1 MSWCRLGPGG
11 ILTCR
16 KCIKAMRLPRWNG
29 VLWGFSA
36 GLLRCNTR
44 PWHCFL
50 GWHPKSECIISNFC
64 PSMATTD
71 GTPSISQL
79 WCLLTIFNIFS
90 QRKTAKK
97 NCCKS
102 STNYYTFGRK
112 VRVGFKMPVSSC
124 LTKMSW
130 CRLGGIPTCRKCIKA
145 MRLPRWNGV
154 LWGFSAG
161 LLRCNTRPWHCF
173 LGWHPKSECII
184 SNFCPSMAT
193 TNGTPSI
200 SQLRCLLTF
209 LSIFSQRKNKE
220 RTCCSVRAINHPT
233 LHTRIGGKW
242 GLGFSF
248 LFHPVGLKC
257 SDVNQHQS
265 NEAPTMEWCSLRVL
279 CWPLAMQHPALAL
292 LSRVAP

>member
-1 MSWCRLGPGG
+1 MSARRHPHLQEVHQSNEAPTMEWCSLR
-11 ILTCR
+11 
-16 KCIKAMRLPRWNG
+16 
-29 VLWGFSA
+29 VLWVPLA
-36 GLLRCNTR
+36 MQHPALAL
-44 PWHCFL
+44 HCKDWQKKKHKYQYHVKL
-50 GWHPKSECIISNFC
+50 IPMHGNDGWRTSLAK
-64 PSMATTD
+64 
-71 GTPSISQL
+71 L
-79 WCLLTIFNIFS
+79 WWLLTIFNIFS

-193 TNGTPSI
+193 TNGEPSKAGYDVCKHF
-200 SQLRCLLTF
+200 R
-209 LSIFSQRKNKE
+209 LSSNKERIKYKE
-220 RTCCSVRAINHPT
+220 RTCCRVRASNTPLNTTYTHW
-233 LHTRIGGKW
+233 REARV
-242 GLGFSF
+242 GF
-248 LFHPVGLKC
+248 
-257 SDVNQHQS
+257 
-265 NEAPTMEWCSLRVL
+265 
-279 CWPLAMQHPALAL
+279 
-292 LSRVAP
+292 